1 MVGFKCDSP
10 SRLRCDFCFCL
21 YLFCVCVCV
30 CAPLRWG
37 EAREVRQGAHGGD
50 FKEEI
55 IPCTGLGPGRV
66 IGKRG
71 ATVMRLQ
78 DETGARI
85 EVRPED
91 GQCFVS
97 GTTEQ
102 VAAAAEAVRRIIE
115 EGDGYTP
122 VQDMR
127 RGDGYDDDGNGG
139 GGGERRGGGGEFIEE
154 IIPCAGGA
162 AIGRI
167 IGKQGATIMGIEEE
181 TGARLQV
188 DQRLLECV
196 ISGYP
201 EEVEAAARRVRQVM
215 VEGSGG
221 SVVRIPCTGSE
232 GLIIGPRGSRVRRMA
247 GYHGGSIHPPQRLR
261 PLDTSVFRLFRFIP
275 HDQTSEGI

>member
-1 MVGFKCDSP
+1 M
-10 SRLRCDFCFCL
+10 
-21 YLFCVCVCV
+21 
-30 CAPLRWG
+30 
-37 EAREVRQGAHGGD
+37 RQGAHGGD
-50 FKEEI
+50 FTEEI
-55 IPCTGLGPGRV
+55 IPCTDLGPGRV

-102 VAAAAEAVRRIIE
+102 VAAASEAVRRIIE

-127 RGDGYDDDGNGG
+127 GGDGYDDDGG
-139 GGGERRGGGGEFIEE
+139 GGGERRGGGDRRGGGGEFVEE
-154 IIPCAGGA
+154 IIPCAGAA

-167 IGKQGATIMGIEEE
+167 IGKQGATIMRIEEE

-221 SVVRIPCTGSE
+221 TIVRIPCTGSE

-247 GYHGGSIHPPQRLR
+247 RSRVHPPFT
-261 PLDTSVFRLFRFIP
+261 PKFMHAAF
-275 HDQTSEGI
+275 